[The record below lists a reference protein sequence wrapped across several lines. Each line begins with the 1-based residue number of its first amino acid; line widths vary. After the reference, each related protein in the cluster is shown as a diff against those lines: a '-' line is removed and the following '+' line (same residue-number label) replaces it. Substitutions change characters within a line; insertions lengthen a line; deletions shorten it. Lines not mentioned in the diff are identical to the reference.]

1 MEENQFWEYMADKTV
16 WFGKWVLPVLA
27 AGGFALAVGPKVF
40 GYDHSNSTAYDAE
53 SVTLERNVLEEVK
66 DQNQYGLSLPGDSV
80 ADVIDVRVDDS
91 YNTNNSLD
99 EKLD

>member
-40 GYDHSNSTAYDAE
+40 GYDHSNATAYETE
-53 SVTLERNVLEEVK
+53 SVTLERNVPKEVTK
-66 DQNQYGLSLPGDSV
+66 QSDASLSLPGEYIG
-80 ADVIDVRVDDS
+80 DVISIPVQDS
-91 YNTNNSLD
+91 YIANDTSLD
-99 EKLD
+99 DRL